1 MQDGTR
7 TDRAV
12 GGDGDG
18 RMLSRSA
25 AVVIAVTLQRLV
37 EDAARFW
44 TLEERLVLDA
54 LRRSASGLNEASVE
68 RLAEH
73 VGAMSPEQ
81 LRGLA
86 VNVKGIYHEL
96 LFVHAENTDGDEV
109 SAQVFEAT
117 NHPGADVEFVVDGSA
132 IQAVQLKAVASP
144 SAIREHLA
152 RYPEIEVVA
161 TEEAAEALPSVTSS
175 GFSNAELSHQV
186 ESVLSELPGDTL
198 AGKAFDGAT
207 TSALLAGA
215 VTASLVLR
223 PGTVSRQHVSRAL
236 GDVSVGVV
244 AATALDVLLEGFG

>member
-1 MQDGTR
+1 
-7 TDRAV
+7 
-12 GGDGDG
+12 
-18 RMLSRSA
+18 MLSRSA

-44 TLEERLVLDA
+44 TLEERLVLDS
-54 LRRSASGLNEASVE
+54 LRRSASGLNDASVE

-86 VNVKGIYHEL
+86 ANVKGIYHEL
-96 LFVHAENTDGDEV
+96 LFVHAENNDGDEV
-109 SAQVFEAT
+109 TAQVFEAT
-117 NHPGADVEFVVDGSA
+117 NHPGADIEFVVDGDV
-132 IQAVQLKAVASP
+132 IQAIQLKAVASP

-161 TEEAAEALPSVTSS
+161 TEEAAAAMPSVTSS
-175 GFSNAELSHQV
+175 GLSNAELSRQV
-186 ESVLSELPGDTL
+186 ESVLSDLPGDTL
-198 AGKAFDGAT
+198 AGEALDGAA

-215 VTASLVLR
+215 ATAAQVLR
-223 PGTVSRQHVSRAL
+223 SGKVSRQQVSKAL

-244 AATALDVLLEGFG
+244 AATALDALLEGLS

>member
-1 MQDGTR
+1 MQDRAGAV
-7 TDRAV
+7 RAV
-12 GGDGDG
+12 GDDGER

-37 EDAARFW
+37 DDARRFW

-54 LRRSASGLNEASVE
+54 LRRSAPDLNEASVE

-73 VGAMSPEQ
+73 VGPMSPEQ

-86 VNVKGIYHEL
+86 ANVKGLYHEL
-96 LFVHAENTDGDEV
+96 LFVHAENNDGDEV
-109 SAQVFEAT
+109 TAQVFEAT
-117 NHPGADVEFVVDGSA
+117 NHPGADVEFVVDGNVIRA
-132 IQAVQLKAVASP
+132 IQLKAVASP

-161 TEEAAEALPSVTSS
+161 TEEAAEAMPSVSSS
-175 GFSNAELSHQV
+175 GHSNAELSRQV
-186 ESVLSELPGDTL
+186 ESVLSDLPGDTL
-198 AGKAFDGAT
+198 AGEALDGAT

-215 VTASLVLR
+215 VTAAQALR
-223 PGTVSRQHVSRAL
+223 SGTVSKQQVSKAL

-244 AATALDVLLEGFG
+244 TATALDVLLEGLG